1 MNATLK
7 HRVGTRTRNPSTG
20 AADRARRGWG
30 QRACDRRAHLE
41 AVDGEEP
48 AEDALL
54 ESRAQ
59 HDHVVL
65 LIHGGAAGPVR
76 SPVALAK
83 RKLEE
88 G

>member
-1 MNATLK
+1 MP
-7 HRVGTRTRNPSTG
+7 R
-20 AADRARRGWG
+20 RAWG

-54 ESRAQ
+54 EPRAQ

-65 LIHGGAAGPVR
+65 LIHGCPARWLLRRRRRAEEEVDAA
-76 SPVALAK
+76 
-83 RKLEE
+83 
-88 G
+88 